1 MAASISRKFLPP
13 KEVFDSLPI
22 REQEQLPL
30 IIGSNLVF
38 MLIVWNCAFYF
49 WVSADWGRGCVF
61 TGLFWRVAC
70 LYKTGA
76 CSQRSLA
83 HNNCNCHHYRT

>member
-1 MAASISRKFLPP
+1 MATSISKKFLPP

-38 MLIVWNCAFYF
+38 MLM
-49 WVSADWGRGCVF
+49 F
-61 TGLFWRVAC
+61 TLFGIALFIFGYPLVGGGLCFCWPFLEDR
-70 LYKTGA
+70 LP
-76 CSQRSLA
+76 L
-83 HNNCNCHHYRT
+83 